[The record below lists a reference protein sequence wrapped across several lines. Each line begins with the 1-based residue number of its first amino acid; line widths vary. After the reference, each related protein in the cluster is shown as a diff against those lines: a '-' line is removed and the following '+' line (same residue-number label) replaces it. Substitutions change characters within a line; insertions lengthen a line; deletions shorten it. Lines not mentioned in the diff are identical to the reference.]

1 MNIKFEIVAPRIKC
15 AVASACLFD
24 LHFLDVII
32 FFPNSVATLRGSY
45 GKC

>member
-32 FFPNSVATLRGSY
+32 FFPKQCGHIEGFLR
-45 GKC
+45 